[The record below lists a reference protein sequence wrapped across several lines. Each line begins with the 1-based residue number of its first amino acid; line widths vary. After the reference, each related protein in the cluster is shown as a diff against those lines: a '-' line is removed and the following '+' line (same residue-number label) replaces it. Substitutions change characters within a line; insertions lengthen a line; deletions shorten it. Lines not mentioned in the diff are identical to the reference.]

1 MTNHDDMTIMTR
13 FRKVLHVC
21 ACRGFIGTMII
32 IVMGGSWGTAGGV
45 RFRLRP
51 RRRRTTTEAAR
62 LRRDA
67 QGNGYLNRSDDRIDG
82 IRRSDKDLR
91 RENVPVF

>member
-32 IVMGGSWGTAGGV
+32 IVMGGSWGSRWGIQFA
-45 RFRLRP
+45 RHS
-51 RRRRTTTEAAR
+51 TTTNNDGGDETT
-62 LRRDA
+62 